1 MDEKQLSGVKKA
13 AILMV
18 LLGDEASA
26 NIFRYLEEE
35 EVQEIT
41 KEIARLGNINQEIA
55 DGVIDDYYKMT
66 LARAYLLQ
74 GGSDYARKLLVK
86 AFGEATSKKLLER
99 VTLALQSGSAGFDNL
114 EKADPAQL
122 SKFIQKENPQT
133 IALVLAHF
141 RTSQAA
147 ALLNSLPAE
156 MRGDVVMRMA
166 NLEQISPEIISKI
179 TSTLSQR
186 LESMGDFSRES
197 YGGVRAVAELINC
210 LDSNTSSAILGK
222 IEDNNPNLALTIRNL
237 MFVFDD
243 ILLID
248 DAGMRE
254 IIQGIDKKTL
264 TVALK
269 GTSEQLKKQFY
280 KYMSARAVEM
290 LKEDMDVLGA
300 VKIKDVEGAQQ
311 EIVAVIRKLDQDGVI
326 NIRGG
331 GSEEYI
337 S

>member
-1 MDEKQLSGVKKA
+1 MEEKQLSGIKKA

-18 LLGDEASA
+18 LLGDEPSASM
-26 NIFRYLEEE
+26 FRYLEEE
-35 EVQEIT
+35 EVQEIS
-41 KEIARLGNINQEIA
+41 KEIARLGQINQETA
-55 DGVIDDYYKMT
+55 DSVLDDYYKMS
-66 LARAYLLQ
+66 LARTYLLQ
-74 GGSDYARKLLVK
+74 GGTDYARKCLVK
-86 AFGEATSKKLLER
+86 AFGEVASRKLLDR

-114 EKADPAQL
+114 ERADPAQL
-122 SKFIQKENPQT
+122 SRFIQKENPQT

-141 RTSQAA
+141 KTSQAA

-186 LESMGDFSRES
+186 LESMGDFNRES
-197 YGGVRAVAELINC
+197 YGGIRAVAELINC
-210 LDSNTSSAILGK
+210 LDSNTSSAILEK
-222 IEDNNPNLALTIRNL
+222 IESDNPNLALSIRNL

-254 IIQGIDKKTL
+254 ILQGVDKKIL
-264 TVALK
+264 TIALK
-269 GTSEQLKKQFY
+269 GTSEELKKQFY
-280 KYMSARAVEM
+280 RYMSTRAVEM
-290 LKEDMDVLGA
+290 LKEDMEVLGA
-300 VKIKDVEGAQQ
+300 VKIKDVEAAQQ
-311 EIVAVIRKLDQDGVI
+311 EIVAVIRKLDQDGAI
-326 NIRGG
+326 NLRGG
-331 GSEEYI
+331 GTEEYV